1 MTLSTTDAFKKW
13 RKRSIFKDGCHRR
26 MRISLLTLMIVLFSC
41 QLLTGQSTTDQ
52 APEDTAQRYLIL
64 VRGVDGNA
72 DYQRLFSETVE
83 QWRAAA
89 KAAGMR
95 TQMVERSDG
104 SPSSRQQLQD
114 HLRAAVDVDELW
126 VVLIGHGTF
135 DGQTAKFNL
144 QGEDVSAKELG
155 SWLKDR
161 TKTTVV
167 INNAASSAPFIT
179 ELTGPNRILITS
191 TKSGYEMS
199 FAHFGRYL
207 AELLTE
213 ENIDLDKDNRT
224 SLLEAVIV
232 AAGRTMEFYQSDSR
246 LPTEHALVDDN
257 GDGLGT
263 PVEWYRGVQ
272 VNREIKVG
280 EEIDGIRANQIFL
293 SPGNE
298 ATRLTSE
305 QIEERDQLER
315 ELETLRRQKKSL
327 TEAQYYQKLEAIM
340 LRLGKLYLSPL
351 PEQIR
356 QAADQ

>member
-1 MTLSTTDAFKKW
+1 
-13 RKRSIFKDGCHRR
+13 
-26 MRISLLTLMIVLFSC
+26 
-41 QLLTGQSTTDQ
+41 
-52 APEDTAQRYLIL
+52 
-64 VRGVDGNA
+64 
-72 DYQRLFSETVE
+72 
-83 QWRAAA
+83 
-89 KAAGMR
+89 
-95 TQMVERSDG
+95 
-104 SPSSRQQLQD
+104 
-114 HLRAAVDVDELW
+114 
-126 VVLIGHGTF
+126 
-135 DGQTAKFNL
+135 
-144 QGEDVSAKELG
+144 
-155 SWLKDR
+155 
-161 TKTTVV
+161 
-167 INNAASSAPFIT
+167 
-179 ELTGPNRILITS
+179 
-191 TKSGYEMS
+191 
-199 FAHFGRYL
+199 
-207 AELLTE
+207 
-213 ENIDLDKDNRT
+213 
-224 SLLEAVIV
+224 
-232 AAGRTMEFYQSDSR
+232 MEFYQSDSR

-351 PEQIR
+351 PEQIP